1 MATTTKTLQKHK
13 LPDLSAD
20 VNKFLKHSN
29 DLGSYCMQEEILLDF
44 TKKYPG
50 HDIYEAVEIKAKLL
64 NMFYSTGIQA
74 IDAMV
79 KNIMSIIDID
89 KILQEPKYN
98 RGLIDA
104 IAELKLKDD
113 KMRNNYSFATKY
125 CALHQP
131 EKYPIYDS
139 IVAAILTKL
148 MKTDQLPP
156 FKLKRKTS
164 DSSSDTYMT
173 QSEFET
179 MLRNYDFFVKV
190 YDIFMADYGL
200 KGKFSYR
207 IVDWYLWGSYKNG
220 NIETEIE
227 KLTQLDR
234 NKYVPYSPKEV
245 IKTKNIYIL

>member
-1 MATTTKTLQKHK
+1 MTTSTKTLQKHK
-13 LPDLSAD
+13 LPNLSAD
-20 VNKFLKHSN
+20 VNKFLQHSN
-29 DLGSYCMQEEILLDF
+29 ELRSYRMQEEILLDF
-44 TKKYPG
+44 TKRYPE
-50 HDIYEAVEIKAKLL
+50 HDIYEAVEIKVKLL

-89 KILQEPKYN
+89 KILKEPKHN
-98 RGLIDA
+98 KGLIDA

-113 KMRNNYSFATKY
+113 KTRNNYSFATKY

-164 DSSSDTYMT
+164 DPSSDTYMT

-190 YDIFMADYGL
+190 YDIFMADYDL

-234 NKYVPYSPKEV
+234 NKYVPYFQKEV
-245 IKTKNIYIL
+245 KRTKNH

>member
-1 MATTTKTLQKHK
+1 MATSTKTLQKHK
-13 LPDLSAD
+13 LPNLSAD
-20 VNKFLKHSN
+20 VNKFLLHSN
-29 DLGSYCMQEEILLDF
+29 ELGSYCMQEEILLEF
-44 TKKYPG
+44 TKKYPK

-79 KNIMSIIDID
+79 KNIMSIVDID

-98 RGLIDA
+98 RRLIDA

-113 KMRNNYSFATKY
+113 KKRNNYSFATKY

-164 DSSSDTYMT
+164 DPSSDTYMT
-173 QSEFET
+173 QGEFET
-179 MLRNYDFFVKV
+179 MLRNYDSFVKV
-190 YDIFMADYGL
+190 YDIFMANYGL

-207 IVDWYLWGSYKNG
+207 MVDWYLWGSYKDG
-220 NIETEIE
+220 GLPTEIE
-227 KLTQLDR
+227 KLTQLDPK
-234 NKYVPYSPKEV
+234 KYRVYTPKQ
-245 IKTKNIYIL
+245 IN